1 MEMNP
6 IQSAIS
12 AAAVSPYTPPE
23 RIAEF
28 GELIRAVKALNA
40 SDLLGNNRE
49 LSFGLDRETKRPVIR
64 VVDRNTKEV
73 IQQIPP
79 EYALR
84 LAEELET

>member
-12 AAAVSPYTPPE
+12 AAAVSPSNLPE
-23 RIAEF
+23 RIAEH

-40 SDLLGNNRE
+40 SDLFGNDRE

-64 VVDRNTKEV
+64 VVDRNTHEV

-79 EYALR
+79 EYAVHM
-84 LAEELET
+84 AESLKA